1 MACLFVWVD
10 VSFLLYLLNIKFIYS
25 LFSGVTG
32 VWSGSG
38 SGDHQSLMGVSRTRF
53 STWWH
58 LLGHTY
64 YSSSTSSSF
73 RLQVGERQLGR
84 NVSCWIFN
92 PMSSLSLL
100 PHHMP
105 SHHFLL
111 LLLLLPPSPQ
121 KQSHSPW
128 YVHDHQAPA
137 PISYCLVALVLLTH
151 LTCVICGLCSL
162 WRLWCF
168 DHLWD
173 WCRLWWVSL
182 LPPSPPCSTTATYSP
197 RTSSWKD
204 WFSMNCWIR
213 RTISS
218 ISSSTSWGVSG
229 RYFLNS
235 YPSLQDSI
243 QILEPSDYD
252 FSYLLSFLVS

>member
-111 LLLLLPPSPQ
+111 LLLPPSPQ

-137 PISYCLVALVLLTH
+137 PH
-151 LTCVICGLCSL
+151 L
-162 WRLWCF
+162 
-168 DHLWD
+168 
-173 WCRLWWVSL
+173 L
-182 LPPSPPCSTTATYSP
+182 LP
-197 RTSSWKD
+197 R
-204 WFSMNCWIR
+204 
-213 RTISS
+213 
-218 ISSSTSWGVSG
+218 SSSTIDSSDLCNLW
-229 RYFLNS
+229 
-235 YPSLQDSI
+235 SLQS
-243 QILEPSDYD
+243 LTPLMFRS
-252 FSYLLSFLVS
+252 LVRLVSSLVGQPAASISTLLYYSDLLPQNIVLERLVQHELLDQENYLFHFLINFLRCFW